1 MKLSE
6 VFNQLAY
13 GELAQLKITELVN
26 GVVGAESYPAL
37 IAHVNMGLNALFKR
51 FNLKEGRVNIP
62 LVPGTLTYSVN
73 TPDVFKI
80 ERVYT
85 KEGWELGLNDEAD
98 YYSCFTPSTNM
109 LRVSADVVAQSTDIP
124 LELKT
129 TELEVVYRANHP
141 LIVLQDGTL
150 NPDLVEVELPYG
162 HLEALLYFIA
172 SRVNNP
178 IGMGVE
184 FNAGNN
190 WAAKYEQECQKL
202 EVFNLRIDKVSTNTR
217 LIQNGWV

>member
-26 GVVGAESYPAL
+26 GVVGAERYPAL

-109 LRVSADVVAQSTDIP
+109 LRVSADVVAQSKDIP

-141 LIVLQDGTL
+141 LIVLQNGTL

>member
-13 GELAQLKITELVN
+13 GELAQINIADMAN
-26 GVVGAESYPAL
+26 GKVTSKHFPAL
-37 IAHVNMGLNALFKR
+37 VAHVNLGLSALFKR
-51 FNLKEGRVNIP
+51 FNLKEGSVVVP
-62 LVPGTLTYSVN
+62 LLPGTLTY
-73 TPDVFKI
+73 PIPQEDLFKI

-85 KEGWELGLNDEAD
+85 KQGWELGLNDESD
-98 YYSCFTPSTNM
+98 VYSCFTPSTKA
-109 LRVSADVVAQSTDIP
+109 LRVAPDVANQVQTLP
-124 LELKT
+124 QELKT
-129 TELEVVYRANHP
+129 TELEVVYRANHRT
-141 LIVLQDGTL
+141 IV
-150 NPDLVEVELPYG
+150 VEDRFFDPEEEEVDLPYG

-178 IGMGVE
+178 IGMGAE

-202 EVFNLRIDKVSTNTR
+202 EVFNLRVDMAPSNSKLTR
-217 LIQNGWV
+217 NGWV